1 MSRSIAEGSG
11 FGALSK
17 MLLAILLLAL
27 VGCAT
32 PVGVRKVSH
41 EKAYQTLT
49 ASVLSGG
56 GLSEPTVQ
64 VLNRAGLDEAYSDS
78 PADVIAELHQTIST
92 KRDSDL
98 LFALAELSF
107 RQGERCGEGAYFL
120 SAAVYAYA
128 FLFPQQPDHRPDP
141 FDPRFRT
148 AVDLYN
154 QGIIRGFTTLPSET
168 IKLKS
173 GRYRLPFEELRRRS
187 YINSQARAA
196 NGTEDFS
203 RRIRENLPVPL
214 PRP

>member
-1 MSRSIAEGSG
+1 MEKETENVSKYSRRQWVGCIIKNA
-11 FGALSK
+11 FGDSSS
-17 MLLAILLLAL
+17 AL

-41 EKAYQTLT
+41 EKACQTLT

-64 VLNRAGLDEAYSDS
+64 VLNRAGLEEAYSDS

-107 RQGERCGEGAYFL
+107 RQGERSGEGAYSL

-128 FLFPQQPDHRPDP
+128 FLFP
-141 FDPRFRT
+141 
-148 AVDLYN
+148 A
-154 QGIIRGFTTLPSET
+154 
-168 IKLKS
+168 
-173 GRYRLPFEELRRRS
+173 
-187 YINSQARAA
+187 
-196 NGTEDFS
+196 
-203 RRIRENLPVPL
+203 
-214 PRP
+214 